1 MGLFNGNQF
10 PYTNFHEMNLDWIAE
25 RIEQAAGI
33 ADGLADRVT
42 DAEAAINT
50 LDQRVTA
57 DDQLI
62 AGNTSQIATHTSQI
76 AELDQDISTLDQRV
90 TTETAALDHRIT
102 TETNALD
109 DRITTNSDDIDGLE
123 TRISTA
129 ESDIDT
135 LETDVADK
143 STVEVEPILLGG
155 VRVGTI
161 TVDGTATTLYAP
173 TAGSTVVRA
182 EDVPF
187 NNSDVVPAM
196 MAIDCQEAIE
206 ELNTNNGAVSTR
218 VTSLEGTVTA
228 LSSDIATAETD
239 IDNLETNVSS
249 HATTLSQM
257 HRDIF
262 SLKSAASIAKRVWYY
277 SENVEVGDTEFV
289 DIIGRLTVAGYLTG
303 SGRDL
308 VCTIPYNR
316 MVPDFL
322 TNPIVDYSKY
332 TLSIVDG
339 ILTAR
344 GTNGYLS
351 GINNVAI
358 DQYGQTTF
366 ESVTIRAEK
375 SGYYILFRLPAG
387 NALISENNKPAN
399 LYFNSLEIRVERT
412 SA

>member
-62 AGNTSQIATHTSQI
+62 SGNTSQIATHTSQI
-76 AELDQDISTLDQRV
+76 AEINQDISTLDQRV
-90 TTETAALDHRIT
+90 TTETSALDQRIT

-143 STVEVEPILLGG
+143 STVEVEQILSGG

-161 TVDGTATTLYAP
+161 TVDGTPTTLFAP

-187 NNSDVVPAM
+187 NNQGVTPAM
-196 MAIDCQEAIE
+196 TAIDCQEAIE
-206 ELNTNNGAVSTR
+206 ELNTNNAATASTVGSMNTR
-218 VTSLEGTVTA
+218 LGTVETSLANLNAEDVTAAWPDQSESDLQTIIDRMARDINDVANDADNIEESLYYDNDRTTSGSVNRIDLANETFAGHTLSNSTKVAFSVPCERRFKRSETNPIDDPQYYVINMFGNIYVRGYNGYLKNNISVTGSEITDINVQFTPCGALITLTFATA
-228 LSSDIATAETD
+228 LSVNNGA
-239 IDNLETNVSS
+239 
-249 HATTLSQM
+249 M
-257 HRDIF
+257 
-262 SLKSAASIAKRVWYY
+262 
-277 SENVEVGDTEFV
+277 VEVSLGN
-289 DIIGRLTVAGYLTG
+289 
-303 SGRDL
+303 S
-308 VCTIPYNR
+308 PYIAWR
-316 MVPDFL
+316 
-322 TNPIVDYSKY
+322 YS
-332 TLSIVDG
+332 
-339 ILTAR
+339 
-344 GTNGYLS
+344 
-351 GINNVAI
+351 
-358 DQYGQTTF
+358 
-366 ESVTIRAEK
+366 
-375 SGYYILFRLPAG
+375 PA
-387 NALISENNKPAN
+387 
-399 LYFNSLEIRVERT
+399 
-412 SA
+412 

>member
-76 AELDQDISTLDQRV
+76 AGLNQDITTLDSRV
-90 TTETAALDHRIT
+90 TTETSALDQRIT

-109 DRITTNSDDIDGLE
+109 DRITTNSDDINGLK

-143 STVEVEPILLGG
+143 STVEVEQILTGG

-161 TVDGTATTLYAP
+161 TVDGTATTLFAP

-187 NNSDVVPAM
+187 NNHGVTPAM
-196 MAIDCQEAIE
+196 SAVDCQEAIE
-206 ELNTNNGAVSTR
+206 ELNTNNAATASTVGSMNTRLGAVE
-218 VTSLEGTVTA
+218 TSLANLNAEDITAAYLDQTESKLQNVLDTYGTRINTVANRADNIEDALYYDNERTKPGTINKIDLANETFVGHTLSNSTKAAFFVPCERRFDRAGRNPIDNPEYYVVTLLGNIYVRGYNGYLKNNISVTGSEITDINVLFSPCGALITLTFATA
-228 LSSDIATAETD
+228 LSVNNGSMIE
-239 IDNLETNVSS
+239 VSMGNS
-249 HATTLSQM
+249 PELTWHHTT
-257 HRDIF
+257 
-262 SLKSAASIAKRVWYY
+262 
-277 SENVEVGDTEFV
+277 
-289 DIIGRLTVAGYLTG
+289 
-303 SGRDL
+303 
-308 VCTIPYNR
+308 
-316 MVPDFL
+316 
-322 TNPIVDYSKY
+322 
-332 TLSIVDG
+332 
-339 ILTAR
+339 
-344 GTNGYLS
+344 
-351 GINNVAI
+351 
-358 DQYGQTTF
+358 
-366 ESVTIRAEK
+366 
-375 SGYYILFRLPAG
+375 
-387 NALISENNKPAN
+387 
-399 LYFNSLEIRVERT
+399 
-412 SA
+412 

>member
-42 DAEAAINT
+42 DAESAINT

-90 TTETAALDHRIT
+90 TTETATLDHRIT

-109 DRITTNSDDIDGLE
+109 DRITSNSDAIDLLE
-123 TRISTA
+123 TRVSTA

-143 STVEVEPILLGG
+143 STVEVEQILSGG

-161 TVDGTATTLYAP
+161 TVDGTATTLFAP

-196 MAIDCQEAIE
+196 TAVDCQEAIE
-206 ELNTNNGAVSTR
+206 ELNTNNGAVDTR
-218 VTSLEGTVTA
+218 VTSLEGTVTS
-228 LSSDIATAETD
+228 LSSDMASAETD
-239 IDNLETNVSS
+239 IDNLETNVSNHS
-249 HATTLSQM
+249 SQLSQM
-257 HRDIF
+257 RRDIL
-262 SLKSAASIAKRVWYY
+262 SLNNKVALNARVYY
-277 SENVEVGDTEFV
+277 FTENVPVGDTEYV
-289 DIIGRLTVAGYLTG
+289 DEIGRVTVAGYMTG
-303 SGRDL
+303 EGRNL

-316 MVPDFL
+316 IMPGYMV
-322 TNPIVDYSKY
+322 NPIDDYSKY
-332 TLSIVDG
+332 TISIDSG
-339 ILTAR
+339 LLTAR
-344 GTNGYLS
+344 GTNGYLT
-351 GINNVAI
+351 GINNIAI
-358 DQYGQTTF
+358 DHYGQTTF
-366 ESVTIRAEK
+366 ESISIRAEK
-375 SGYYILFRLPAG
+375 SGYYIVFRLPAAS
-387 NALISENNKPAN
+387 ALINENNKPAN